1 MLYWLFSIIIIFIRL
16 QSQRHKYAFRENMP
30 MEQLIQEVC
39 DIKQSYTQIG
49 GKFYEVIAR

>member
-1 MLYWLFSIIIIFIRL
+1 MIIFIRL

-49 GKFYEVIAR
+49 GKFYEAIAR